1 MSVLALR
8 NFFAPYIAW
17 WLFARTYSEMVQGP
31 RQDLASVSPGRHNTL
46 FLNNF
51 NNFDAKE

>member
-31 RQDLASVSPGRHNTL
+31 RQDLASVSSGRHNTL